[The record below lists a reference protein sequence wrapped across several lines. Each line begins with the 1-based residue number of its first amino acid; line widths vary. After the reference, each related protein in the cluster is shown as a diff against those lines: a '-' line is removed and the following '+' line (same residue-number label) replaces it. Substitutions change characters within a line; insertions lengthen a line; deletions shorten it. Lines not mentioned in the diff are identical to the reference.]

1 MTTMCWMGIFFQA
14 ACEAPNAGETLG
26 PRAVVNAVSK
36 ASIFLRVADVLMR
49 SNIFLLRPPAN
60 TAILKGLLPGNRKA
74 SWSVFREHDT
84 IVKAL

>member
-1 MTTMCWMGIFFQA
+1 MGIFFQG

-36 ASIFLRVADVLMR
+36 ASIFLGVADALMR
-49 SNIFLLRPPAN
+49 SNIFLLRPPVN
-60 TAILKGLLPGNRKA
+60 SHHYSERLLPWKTKA
-74 SWSVFREHDT
+74 SWSVFRERDT